1 PDDSV
6 VEEIVSAISAAVD
19 EGRLTS
25 ERLAEAASRLA
36 RLTRQIGATRQF
48 PSSGEGA
55 AQKAARRAIRS
66 DGPVRIG
73 DRAAV
78 IRFGSPSSIAAG
90 DIPWGIASALAARGV
105 RVTEAETEIA

>member
-1 PDDSV
+1 
-6 VEEIVSAISAAVD
+6 
-19 EGRLTS
+19 
-25 ERLAEAASRLA
+25 AEAASRLA

-105 RVTEAETEIA
+105 RVTEAETETAGEALVIAVRDLHRGPAHRARIG